1 MNSLNENQIIEK
13 NNENEITNELNDQ
26 NYDNKNIN
34 EENIIDNDNNNNINF
49 LLMDEIQ
56 ILDYLTE
63 NKIDENIIS
72 QIKELK
78 LNSKDLIYISK
89 KDELLNKI
97 CNNDF
102 HLKNIFLNFI
112 NSEIENALKIKITL
126 DDNKELI
133 ITLENDPNYTLENI
147 THNLGIILN
156 NSNKLYLTPFSNQ
169 NEILLPN
176 IKIIPRILSN
186 PEKYTNL
193 KIFDLKNIKGN
204 YKNSSNDNNLNQGYS
219 SYNTYMATQSV
230 LQPNI
235 YNSGYSSINL
245 HNRYRPGHLSNQDKN
260 NNKINDSVYSTLN
273 ILSQSNNYTMKNP
286 DNSYN
291 NNLNSQMYN
300 YSSKVNENDLNTND
314 YSSGNYSIPNKEINE
329 NKYNYSNISSTLKP
343 NNQYTTNIKNSEYS
357 TSYKIENINNE
368 INKDQKPNQ
377 KTSYQKYSN
386 YKSYSSNK

>member
-13 NNENEITNELNDQ
+13 NNENEITNELNEQ

-34 EENIIDNDNNNNINF
+34 EENIIDNDNINNINF
-49 LLMDEIQ
+49 FLMDEIQ

-273 ILSQSNNYTMKNP
+273 ILSQSKNYTMKNP

-300 YSSKVNENDLNTND
+300 YSSKVNENDLNTKD

>member
-204 YKNSSNDNNLNQGYS
+204 NKNSPNDNNLNQGYS
-219 SYNTYMATQSV
+219 SYNAYMATQSV

>member
-1 MNSLNENQIIEK
+1 MNSLNENQNIEK

-204 YKNSSNDNNLNQGYS
+204 NKNSSNDNNLNQGYS
-219 SYNTYMATQSV
+219 SYNAYMATQSV

-245 HNRYRPGHLSNQDKN
+245 HNRYRLGHLSNQDKN

-286 DNSYN
+286 ENSYN

>member
-1 MNSLNENQIIEK
+1 MKSLNENQYLENKNEK
-13 NNENEITNELNDQ
+13 DISNELDIQEYN
-26 NYDNKNIN
+26 DNKKIN
-34 EENIIDNDNNNNINF
+34 EENVIDEVDIKKINF
-49 LLMDEIQ
+49 FSMDETQ
-56 ILDYLTE
+56 LLDYLTE
-63 NKIDENIIS
+63 KKIDENIIS

-78 LNSKDLIYISK
+78 LNPKDLIYISEN
-89 KDELLNKI
+89 DELFNQI

-102 HLKNIFLNFI
+102 HLKNIFQDFI
-112 NSEIENALKIKITL
+112 KSEIENALKIKISL

-133 ITLENDPNYTLENI
+133 IILENDPNYTLEDV
-147 THNLGIILN
+147 TRNLGLILD
-156 NSNKLYLTPFSNQ
+156 NSNKIYLTPLSNQ

-186 PEKYTNL
+186 PDKYTNL

-204 YKNSSNDNNLNQGYS
+204 NKNSSNDNNLNQGYS
-219 SYNTYMATQSV
+219 SYNAYMATQSV

-260 NNKINDSVYSTLN
+260 NIKINDSVYSTLN

-343 NNQYTTNIKNSEYS
+343 NNQYTTSRKDCIFSAG
-357 TSYKIENINNE
+357 TENAA
-368 INKDQKPNQ
+368 
-377 KTSYQKYSN
+377 
-386 YKSYSSNK
+386 YKSKFLI

>member
-186 PEKYTNL
+186 PDKYTNL
-193 KIFDLKNIKGN
+193 KIFDLKNIKVN
-204 YKNSSNDNNLNQGYS
+204 NKNSLNDSNLNQGYT
-219 SYNTYMATQSV
+219 SYNAYMATQSV

-235 YNSGYSSINL
+235 YNTGYSSINL
-245 HNRYRPGHLSNQDKN
+245 HNRYKPGQLSNKDKN
-260 NNKINDSVYSTLN
+260 NIKINDSVYSTLN

>member
-34 EENIIDNDNNNNINF
+34 EENIIDNDNINNINF
-49 LLMDEIQ
+49 FLMDEIQ

-204 YKNSSNDNNLNQGYS
+204 NKNSSNDNNLNQGYS
-219 SYNTYMATQSV
+219 SYNAYMATQSV

-245 HNRYRPGHLSNQDKN
+245 HNRYKPGRLSNQDKN
-260 NNKINDSVYSTLN
+260 NIKINDSVYSTLN

-286 DNSYN
+286 DNKYN
-291 NNLNSQMYN
+291 NNLNNQMYN
-300 YSSKVNENDLNTND
+300 YSSKVNENDLNTKD
-314 YSSGNYSIPNKEINE
+314 YSGNYLIPNKDINE
-329 NKYNYSNISSTLKP
+329 NKYSTSLKP

-357 TSYKIENINNE
+357 SSYKIENKNNE
-368 INKDQKPNQ
+368 ITKEQKPNQ
-377 KTSYQKYSN
+377 KSSYQQYSN
-386 YKSYSSNK
+386 YLNYSSNK

>member
-34 EENIIDNDNNNNINF
+34 EENIIDNDKNNNINF

-186 PEKYTNL
+186 PDKYTNL

-204 YKNSSNDNNLNQGYS
+204 NKNSSNDNNLNQGYS
-219 SYNTYMATQSV
+219 SYNAYMATQSV

-235 YNSGYSSINL
+235 YNSGYSSVNL

>member
-186 PEKYTNL
+186 PDKYTNL

-204 YKNSSNDNNLNQGYS
+204 NKNSSNDNNLNQGYS
-219 SYNTYMATQSV
+219 SYNAYMATQSV

>member
-13 NNENEITNELNDQ
+13 NNENEITNELNEQ

-186 PEKYTNL
+186 PDKYTNL

-204 YKNSSNDNNLNQGYS
+204 NKNSSNDNNLNQGYS
-219 SYNTYMATQSV
+219 SYNAYMATQSV

>member
-204 YKNSSNDNNLNQGYS
+204 NKNSSNDNNLNQGYS
-219 SYNTYMATQSV
+219 SYNAYMATQSV

>member
-1 MNSLNENQIIEK
+1 MK

-156 NSNKLYLTPFSNQ
+156 NSNKLYLTPLSNQ

-186 PEKYTNL
+186 PDKYTNL

-204 YKNSSNDNNLNQGYS
+204 NKNSSNDNNLNQGY
-219 SYNTYMATQSV
+219 NAYMATQSV

-286 DNSYN
+286 DKYTNLKIFDLKNIKGNNKNSSN
-291 NNLNSQMYN
+291 DNNLNQ
-300 YSSKVNENDLNTND
+300 
-314 YSSGNYSIPNKEINE
+314 G
-329 NKYNYSNISSTLKP
+329 
-343 NNQYTTNIKNSEYS
+343 
-357 TSYKIENINNE
+357 
-368 INKDQKPNQ
+368 
-377 KTSYQKYSN
+377 
-386 YKSYSSNK
+386 

>member
-13 NNENEITNELNDQ
+13 NNENEITNELNAQ

-34 EENIIDNDNNNNINF
+34 EENIIDNDNINNINF
-49 LLMDEIQ
+49 FLMDEIQ

-204 YKNSSNDNNLNQGYS
+204 NKNSSNDNNLNQGYS
-219 SYNTYMATQSV
+219 SYNAYMATQSV

>member
-1 MNSLNENQIIEK
+1 MNA
-13 NNENEITNELNDQ
+13 Q

-34 EENIIDNDNNNNINF
+34 EENIIDNDNINNINF
-49 LLMDEIQ
+49 FLMDEIQ

-204 YKNSSNDNNLNQGYS
+204 NKNSSNDNNLNQGYS
-219 SYNTYMATQSV
+219 SYNAYMATQSV

-386 YKSYSSNK
+386 YKS